1 MVEIALVT
9 PEASTKID
17 ADVSGSRIMIS
28 GQVLTDTTGWSV
40 KPEGL
45 CLGDVCVPAREA
57 IDADGNVDLV
67 AFAELT
73 GRPIITDLN
82 ESALSLGAPS
92 ESRGADLH
100 TLQAPDFGLP
110 DLTGAMHSLSDY
122 RGKKILLAAYASW

>member
-1 MVEIALVT
+1 MVEIVLVT
-9 PEASTKID
+9 PETSTKID
-17 ADVSGSRIMIS
+17 ADASGSRILIS
-28 GQVLTDTTGWSV
+28 AQTLTESTGWSV

-45 CLGDVCVPAREA
+45 CLGDVCIPAHQA

-67 AFAELT
+67 AFADLT
-73 GRPIITDLN
+73 GRPIIADLD

-100 TLQAPDFGLP
+100 TLQAPDFSLP